1 MYYCFGCGATGDALK
16 FLMEIGKSS
25 FSDVVL
31 DLARRYQIQI
41 KTELPENRQE
51 FQRQIS
57 LREKL
62 YEILAMANSFYQYAL
77 RQPQG
82 KIALEYLQISR
93 QISEE
98 TIQKFQLGYAPN
110 GWETVRLVGH

>member
-1 MYYCFGCGATGDALK
+1 
-16 FLMEIGKSS
+16 
-25 FSDVVL
+25 
-31 DLARRYQIQI
+31 
-41 KTELPENRQE
+41 
-51 FQRQIS
+51 
-57 LREKL
+57 
-62 YEILAMANSFYQYAL
+62 MANSFYQYAL